1 MPRMAPLSCLIY
13 RRLLIFYP
21 QEFRSR
27 FAEEMVE
34 SFEELRR
41 DALRCRGRVGMLSVW
56 STASW
61 ELFSVALPLRLKSSP
76 VVPALLSFA
85 ISSALAWAFFRAFG

>member
-1 MPRMAPLSCLIY
+1 MPRVAPLSCLIY

-27 FAEEMVE
+27 FGEEMVE
-34 SFEELRR
+34 SFEELGR
-41 DALRCRGRVGMLSVW
+41 DVILRRGRLGMLSVW
-56 STASW
+56 RTASW
-61 ELFSVALPLRLKSSP
+61 ELLSVAVPLRLKSSP
-76 VVPALLSFA
+76 VVPALLSFV